1 MEAGAELIARARL
14 ICGEQHVITHPS
26 VLCTYGSDGLRRGGP
41 PRLPLAAI
49 LPGSPSEVANVVSAC
64 AAIGVPLNV
73 RGAGTSRDGGALPV
87 TDGVLVVL
95 SRMRRVIA
103 LAEDEVTVEAGAP
116 LSDLLRLGA
125 VSLQDGVE
133 PLGTIGGY
141 VAQTSGVT
149 NIAALELVRPNGEVA
164 RLDSRQPGYDL
175 TGAFPGTRGRGGIA
189 VVLTLRTEYR
199 R

>member
-26 VLCTYGSDGLRRGGP
+26 VLCSYSSDGLRRDEP
-41 PRLPLAAI
+41 LALPLAAI

-64 AAIGVPLNV
+64 AATGVPLNV

-87 TDGVLVVL
+87 ADGVLVVL

-103 LAEDEVTVEAGAP
+103 VAEDEVTVEAGSP
-116 LSDLLRLGA
+116 LSPLLRLRA
-125 VSLQDGVE
+125 ISLPDGIE

-149 NIAALELVRPNGEVA
+149 NISALELVRPSGELA

-189 VVLTLRTEYR
+189 VVFTLRTEHWR
-199 R
+199 